1 MLDVDMKKD
10 VNNLIDSSK
19 DGIVEYKLSSRVYV
33 ILTEVSTLSP
43 LGWIH
48 VYLIDLGKI
57 DCGLRLL

>member
-19 DGIVEYKLSSRVYV
+19 DGIVGYKLSSRVYV

-48 VYLIDLGKI
+48 VYLTDLGKI